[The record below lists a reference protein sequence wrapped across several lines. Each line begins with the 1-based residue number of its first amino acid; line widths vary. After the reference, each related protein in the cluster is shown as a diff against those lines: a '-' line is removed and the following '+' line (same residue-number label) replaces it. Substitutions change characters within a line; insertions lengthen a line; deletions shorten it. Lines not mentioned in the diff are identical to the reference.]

1 MGNRGGIRRILD
13 HSNRI
18 LAMNG
23 QERNCMHLLIQFE
36 NCNELEVME
45 EGKTHGW
52 EPLSWIYH
60 DQPQLVQNYFA
71 SINQDFIQYLSNSQ
85 KKKHNLNRNNLHD

>member
-1 MGNRGGIRRILD
+1 M
-13 HSNRI
+13 

-23 QERNCMHLLIQFE
+23 QERNCMHLLIQFD
-36 NCNELEVME
+36 NFNEFDVME

-60 DQPQLVQNYFA
+60 D
-71 SINQDFIQYLSNSQ
+71 
-85 KKKHNLNRNNLHD
+85 